1 MSTVYSLIS
10 DLYVTWNIKESFI
23 DYDIILDYANHYFSG
38 SFLKQLYWLYM
49 YMCSFL
55 TFVLL
60 VSSSEIFKYTLHAVL
75 KNIVIIVILSSSSLL

>member
-49 YMCSFL
+49 CMCSFL